1 MVSKYYTTT
10 VHVFESNW
18 PSHAYKNW
26 EDIKALIMLIDMF
39 KVPYKV
45 GLKEVMVQMY
55 MMYEY
60 DLLSKYYKTTFV
72 LFMFKLSTR
81 LTWYMIVYQF
91 VVQNEHHH
99 RYHGTVNR
107 KNMVMF

>member
-1 MVSKYYTTT
+1 
-10 VHVFESNW
+10 
-18 PSHAYKNW
+18 
-26 EDIKALIMLIDMF
+26 MF

-72 LFMFKLSTR
+72 LFMFKYL
-81 LTWYMIVYQF
+81 Q
-91 VVQNEHHH
+91 
-99 RYHGTVNR
+99 G
-107 KNMVMF
+107 

>member
-1 MVSKYYTTT
+1 
-10 VHVFESNW
+10 
-18 PSHAYKNW
+18 
-26 EDIKALIMLIDMF
+26 MLIDMF

-81 LTWYMIVYQF
+81 LT
-91 VVQNEHHH
+91 
-99 RYHGTVNR
+99 
-107 KNMVMF
+107 